1 MPSVTRAPRKSTA
14 SAPRPEPP
22 RKPATATDA
31 SHRCDQAIA
40 ALKARASDVTRAGM
54 TRFGIP
60 NDKAFGVSMRDVQ
73 AIARQFGRDHALAEA
88 LWQTGLYD
96 ARMLACYLDE
106 PAAVTPAQMDRW
118 VRDIDNW
125 AHCDTACFALFDRTP
140 HAWKKIGQWA
150 QRRGEFVRR
159 AAFAL
164 LASVALH
171 DRKADDPRFLQGLA
185 LIEDAA
191 GDERHFVKKGVNW
204 ALRAI
209 GKRNP
214 AMRAAAIAV
223 AGRLAAST
231 DPTRRW
237 IGKDAL
243 RELQRAKKVR

>member
-1 MPSVTRAPRKSTA
+1 
-14 SAPRPEPP
+14 
-22 RKPATATDA
+22 
-31 SHRCDQAIA
+31 
-40 ALKARASDVTRAGM
+40 M

-73 AIARQFGRDHALAEA
+73 AIVRQFGRDHALAEA

-150 QRRGEFVRR
+150 TRRGEFVRR

-171 DRKADDPRFLQGLA
+171 DKKADDPNFLRGLE
-185 LIEDAA
+185 LIEAAA
-191 GDERHFVKKGVNW
+191 GDERNFVKKGVNW

-223 AGRLAAST
+223 AARLAAST

-243 RELQRAKKVR
+243 RELQRAKKGR